1 MPVGSH
7 KDAFKA
13 HQLVKKL
20 SGKKEKNPL
29 IETAANILLDFVK
42 SQRQVNSD
50 HLIET
55 LPEDNTE
62 YNEKKLN
69 KALIAVD
76 KLCGKC
82 DESHDDAC
90 FVNQTRRT
98 LIKAKTGVDLGKSFD
113 GNKSLEELLKEAEEI
128 ANSSNSPETTADI
141 EVSEELQQP
150 DQAPVQSESRDELN
164 EAYEELEKKYEE
176 LSEKDIFRSTLID
189 EIVGTIQAV
198 SEGNFAAEMPVHDD
212 EQLGKLATAFNVM
225 LKTINE
231 TMQNLDKLVSE
242 RSAEL
247 RMIMDTVPVGLMSI
261 LTLSH
266 EDYRV
271 NPEYSKTCE
280 KILNKQ
286 ELRGRNYLDVI
297 GLTKRKGDLR
307 NDMAK
312 FLDLLTQ
319 QLLPEEDMAGLNPC
333 DELEVVNDDGNSTWA
348 KINYHLIHKGED
360 KKPDILV
367 VLEDITRA
375 KAMQEEIARSERENM
390 QLKAIAED
398 PDLFCDFLTESK
410 KMLDQVVENSHQ
422 LADASDPKP
431 LVNDM
436 FRGVHTIKG
445 TAASFGLG
453 GISQLA
459 AELENSL
466 DDLRQ
471 ADQIDSETIDKTQ
484 KSLAEL
490 NKATD
495 EIVEKTEKLLGQ
507 KIGDGDTVL
516 RVSANDIKLLIEN
529 VSQMPI
535 PVNEKESIVKTLQ
548 SFRSVSVKKGLGQAL
563 KIIPGLIE
571 RLDKNVAFE
580 LNDNNLR
587 LDCDLSKELNT
598 PFVHLIRNAF
608 DHGIEYSEERVENGK
623 PDQGLVKLSIKDDA
637 DHLTL
642 ILSDDGKGLDP
653 EKLKASAIGK
663 GLITEEEA
671 ANMPDAEAQRI
682 IFLPGFSTA
691 ETVSDVSGRG
701 VGMDAVVHTI
711 ESILGGKV
719 DIDSHLGKG
728 TTFSIQIPKLKL
740 TDQDSGDTLPKKAFG
755 YCNECF
761 YEFIPDSMGGYRAK
775 PVDVTLVPKTLLL
788 KWKDQELIP
797 PEKYPD
803 I

>member
-20 SGKKEKNPL
+20 SGKNEKKPL
-29 IETAANILLDFVK
+29 VEAAANILLDFVK
-42 SQRQVNSD
+42 NQRQVNANHMID
-50 HLIET
+50 T
-55 LPEDNTE
+55 LPEDNTS
-62 YNEKKLN
+62 YDQKKLD

-90 FVNQTRRT
+90 FVNQTRRM
-98 LIKAKTGVDLGKSFD
+98 LIKAKTGVDLGPSFD
-113 GNKSLEELLKEAEEI
+113 GNKSLAELLKEAETIE
-128 ANSSNSPETTADI
+128 SSSDPSEKQAACETI
-141 EVSEELQQP
+141 QEVQNETI
-150 DQAPVQSESRDELN
+150 DELR
-164 EAYEELEKKYEE
+164 EAYDALEKKYED

-189 EIVGTIQAV
+189 EIVGTIAAV

-212 EQLGKLATAFNVM
+212 GQLGKLATAFNVM
-225 LKTINE
+225 LQTINE

-247 RMIMDTVPVGLMSI
+247 RMIMNTVPVGLMSI
-261 LTLSH
+261 ITISN
-266 EDYRV
+266 EDYRI

-280 KILNKQ
+280 KILGVT
-286 ELRGRNYLDVI
+286 ELRGRNYLDAI
-297 GLTKRKGDLR
+297 GLTKRTGAAR

-333 DELEVVNDDGNSTWA
+333 DELEIKNDDGISTWA
-348 KINYHLIHKGED
+348 KINYHLIHKGEE

-375 KAMQEEIARSERENM
+375 KAMQEAIAQSERENT

-398 PDLFCDFLTESK
+398 PDLFCEFLTETK

-422 LADASDPKP
+422 LASASDPKP

-453 GISQLA
+453 AISQLA

-471 ADQIDSETIDKTQ
+471 ADQIDTQTIDDTQ
-484 KSLAEL
+484 KALEEL
-490 NKATD
+490 NRETD
-495 EIVEKTEKLLGQ
+495 EMVEKTEQLLGQ
-507 KIGDGDTVL
+507 KIGGGDTVI
-516 RVSANDIKLLIEN
+516 RVSANDIKSLIER
-529 VSQMPI
+529 VSSMPI
-535 PVNEKESIVKTLQ
+535 PTNERESIVGTLQ
-548 SFRSVSVKKGLGQAL
+548 SFRNVSVKKGLGQAL

-571 RLDKNVAFE
+571 RLDKEVVFE
-580 LNDNNLR
+580 LIDNNVG
-587 LDCDLSKELNT
+587 LDCDLSRELNT

-608 DHGIEYSEERVENGK
+608 DHGIEYSEDRVANGK
-623 PDQGLVKLSIKDDA
+623 SEQGRVVLTVKEDTH
-637 DHLTL
+637 HLTL

-653 EKLKASAIGK
+653 EQLKISAIGK

-671 ANMPDAEAQRI
+671 ANMQDIDAQRL
-682 IFLPGFSTA
+682 IFKPGFSTA
-691 ETVSDVSGRG
+691 EVVSDVSGRG

-711 ESILGGKV
+711 ESILAGQV
-719 DIDSHLGKG
+719 AIESTLGKG
-728 TTFSIQIPKLKL
+728 TTFIIQIPKNQMIETQSDNALSK
-740 TDQDSGDTLPKKAFG
+740 QAFG
-755 YCNECF
+755 YCKGCF
-761 YEFIPDSMGGYRAK
+761 YEFTPDGLGGYTAK
-775 PVDVTLVPKTLLL
+775 PVDVNAVPNQLL
-788 KWKDQELIP
+788 KKWKTRDFISS
-797 PEKYPD
+797 EKYPD